1 MSKLKKK
8 KIGPA
13 ISTLGIYLEYVL
25 AKRCLGMCTRMFTK
39 HYCFRA
45 KKKNRGKI
53 LTCSL
58 IRN

>member
-1 MSKLKKK
+1 MSKLKKKK

-25 AKRCLGMCTRMFTK
+25 AKRCLDMCTRMFTK

-45 KKKNRGKI
+45 KKNGGGK
-53 LTCSL
+53 SL
-58 IRN
+58 HAL